1 MKEELIAL
9 IFLYILPGILSFLV
23 MYHHE
28 KELVVKDL
36 IMIFI
41 ISIVPVANF
50 FGYLGG
56 LLMLKESTRINKFL
70 NKRIK

>member
-1 MKEELIAL
+1 MEDLML
-9 IFLYILPGILSFLV
+9 LTFLYILPGILAFLV

-36 IMIFI
+36 IMIFL

-56 LLMLKESTRINKFL
+56 LLMLAESNRVNKFL